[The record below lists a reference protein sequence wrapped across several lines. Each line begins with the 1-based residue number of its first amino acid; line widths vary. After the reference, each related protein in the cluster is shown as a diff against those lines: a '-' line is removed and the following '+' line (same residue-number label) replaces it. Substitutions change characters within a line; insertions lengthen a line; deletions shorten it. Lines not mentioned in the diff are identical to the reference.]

1 MRLQYRMENRTDV
14 GKRVDQPMKGFQIS
28 LHPEQ
33 VLYTQETQGTIS
45 WPLYLLKNGL
55 LITECSQ

>member
-1 MRLQYRMENRTDV
+1 MENRTDA

-28 LHPEQ
+28 LRPEQ
-33 VLYTQETQGTIS
+33 VLYTQETQGTPS

-55 LITECSQ
+55 LIT